1 MSILC
6 CRRPP
11 QQQSW
16 LLSPLHDPG
25 VPGSS
30 GLLHNLYCSRSCS
43 LGPSWLAQPA
53 QHNLCLRTQG
63 TVLDRTCNRLSTKF
77 IGLREENKPLDVAML
92 ALGAACGLC

>member
-43 LGPSWLAQPA
+43 LGPSWLARPA
-53 QHNLCLRTQG
+53 QYNLLLSILEK
-63 TVLDRTCNRLSTKF
+63 VLDRSRGNLFAKLIR
-77 IGLREENKPLDVAML
+77 LREEDDLLPSPRLL
-92 ALGAACGLC
+92 